1 MGKPE
6 LKYDPAVE
14 LQKSFDRW
22 EDIFEHGC
30 SDPFYP
36 DGVNLH
42 LVRNHIIHYRKDIE
56 ETYPDGQRPEIY
68 NREIPPEVDSGYMA
82 RADEIRAAAK
92 NALEAYKADDNYRY
106 IRRHADAVIGKE
118 RHDLCI
124 DNVLGYVTGL
134 ERATRDD
141 DLVAMRSHRDPS
153 WRLQSFERC
162 AVGIRAALENPRQGQ
177 TNLFSLLCEQE
188 DNDDYDENDD
198 AECEEYVYEE
208 DEEAYDIQ

>member
-1 MGKPE
+1 MGKAK
-6 LKYDPAVE
+6 LKYDPVAE

-22 EDIFEHGC
+22 EYIFEYGC

-42 LVRNHIIHYRKDIE
+42 LVRNHILHYRNDIE
-56 ETYPDGQRPEIY
+56 EIYPEGQRPEIY
-68 NREIPPEVDSGYMA
+68 QREVPPEVDMDYMA
-82 RADEIRAAAK
+82 RADEIRAEARA
-92 NALEAYKADDNYRY
+92 ALEVYRSNKDYRY
-106 IRRHADAVIGKE
+106 MRSHADAVIGKE
-118 RHDLCI
+118 RNDLCI

-134 ERATRDD
+134 ERAIRED

-153 WRLQSFERC
+153 WRHQSFERC
-162 AVGIRAALENPRQGQ
+162 AVGIQAALENPRQGQ

-188 DNDDYDENDD
+188 DNGDYDENDD
-198 AECEEYVYEE
+198 EECEEYVYEE